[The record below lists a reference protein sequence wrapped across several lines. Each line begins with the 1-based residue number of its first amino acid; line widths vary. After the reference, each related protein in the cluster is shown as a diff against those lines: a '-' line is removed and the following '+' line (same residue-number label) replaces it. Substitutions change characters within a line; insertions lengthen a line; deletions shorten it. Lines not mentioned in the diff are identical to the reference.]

1 MDDSCAVCAET
12 LLWVAYGSCGH
23 REVCSTCVIRLR
35 FICDDRRCCLCKSE
49 SDIIFVTKALGDY
62 TRVINDF
69 SVFPADPTEGQV
81 GPYWYHQGSQA
92 YFDDIDQYKMIKA
105 MCRLSCIV
113 CDKINEQRKEGSK
126 RRAEFKNIEQ
136 LRSHL
141 FHLHRLFMCR
151 LCLEGRKIF
160 ICEQKLYDKSQLNQH
175 IKTGDSEVD
184 GSENERG
191 GFMGHPNCEFCQNP
205 FYGENE
211 LYLHM
216 STEHYTCHICQ
227 RRHPGQY
234 EYFKD
239 YDDLEIHF
247 RQEHHLCEN
256 EACIAKKFVVF
267 TTESELKRHNAME
280 HGGHMSRS
288 KRNAALQIQT
298 SFQYRRNEQDRE
310 GRGCVSH
317 PNLSDNQLSLA
328 IQASLETTKAEHHH
342 ASSSTQAVS
351 NHREASDTESIVNKF
366 EVLATRESE
375 TPSRRH
381 CASVQNTRASLEE
394 SSFPPLPVA
403 SRKSQQKSRNASGG
417 LGGNTMAARL
427 RHRNNGTVT
436 VLHSSQA
443 WPNASRPH
451 PTSSSTSSS
460 LSNLPSSSQRK
471 PVKVNE
477 HSSSIHTSPAQ
488 SRLAT
493 AHPVTMSN
501 LAGLSRNSG
510 STSQVGHSLST
521 PNLVDRRPFEI
532 SISSFPPVSAS
543 QTNKAPSSSHTLPKV
558 EDAQNANKSLVE
570 RIRAA
575 LEFDENKFGAF
586 KEISSEYRQGLVDTG
601 EYLAYIFQFGLSHL
615 VLELA
620 RLCPDPRKQKELIET
635 YNLNMT
641 GGSYE
646 NILRSDGGRSKNKKS
661 SKKGKEK
668 CGENGFNSSKAALE
682 DSIISSVK
690 SLKSNYKPSEDVEVL
705 SKDGYRSGKGKLK
718 ISVDD
723 EQTNLIST
731 NQSRMEPKLQNGS
744 HLAGDS
750 SKKNLETGVGGNKPK
765 KKVPKFLR
773 NRLGNDATALLDLG
787 DSDPGPGQT
796 EEKPGGDKEPPG
808 GLPVCGVWQNGGGQ
822 RLVAITRRDRR
833 K

>member
-1 MDDSCAVCAET
+1 
-12 LLWVAYGSCGH
+12 
-23 REVCSTCVIRLR
+23 
-35 FICDDRRCCLCKSE
+35 
-49 SDIIFVTKALGDY
+49 
-62 TRVINDF
+62 
-69 SVFPADPTEGQV
+69 
-81 GPYWYHQGSQA
+81 
-92 YFDDIDQYKMIKA
+92 
-105 MCRLSCIV
+105 
-113 CDKINEQRKEGSK
+113 
-126 RRAEFKNIEQ
+126 
-136 LRSHL
+136 
-141 FHLHRLFMCR
+141 
-151 LCLEGRKIF
+151 
-160 ICEQKLYDKSQLNQH
+160 
-175 IKTGDSEVD
+175 
-184 GSENERG
+184 
-191 GFMGHPNCEFCQNP
+191 
-205 FYGENE
+205 
-211 LYLHM
+211 
-216 STEHYTCHICQ
+216 
-227 RRHPGQY
+227 
-234 EYFKD
+234 
-239 YDDLEIHF
+239 
-247 RQEHHLCEN
+247 
-256 EACIAKKFVVF
+256 
-267 TTESELKRHNAME
+267 ME

-288 KRNAALQIQT
+288 KRNAALQVRMLFFFLNSFFCILVCYVSTVCVNFLSVVHPSYLVHMVSAVSSYLCSQIQT

-328 IQASLETTKAEHHH
+328 IQGSLETTNAEHHH

-366 EVLATRESE
+366 ELLATRESE

-394 SSFPPLPVA
+394 SSFPPLPVV

-558 EDAQNANKSLVE
+558 EDVQNANKSLVE

-575 LEFDENKFGAF
+575 LEFNENKFGAF
-586 KEISSEYRQGLVDTG
+586 KEICSEYRQGLVDTG

-690 SLKSNYKPSEDVEVL
+690 SLQSNYKPSEEDVEVL

>member
-151 LCLEGRKIF
+151 LCLEGRK
-160 ICEQKLYDKSQLNQH
+160 
-175 IKTGDSEVD
+175 
-184 GSENERG
+184 
-191 GFMGHPNCEFCQNP
+191 
-205 FYGENE
+205 
-211 LYLHM
+211 
-216 STEHYTCHICQ
+216 
-227 RRHPGQY
+227 
-234 EYFKD
+234 
-239 YDDLEIHF
+239 IHF

-570 RIRAA
+570 TIRAA

-690 SLKSNYKPSEDVEVL
+690 SLQSNYKPSEDVEVL